1 MTSSTRSPWIQIA
14 LYGLGV
20 SCLLTQLG
28 CGAVIVP
35 LSPPTATATSM
46 LPQTPGSLGLDLGVS
61 PTLML
66 GMGADFSPSSFTG
79 LLPLSVRYGLPNGM
93 DVSGTWGT
101 FPIVGRLG
109 GVQVGKTFLQNDPW
123 SVGLTLGLAAYHQS
137 GSYETTEA
145 VLDEEGNE
153 VQDSSGATVYEEVTH
168 SYAVLGLAP
177 TVGARA
183 RYQLKEKVQVVGGL
197 RLGYSRTF
205 NLVGDEYTASN
216 WSLDPE
222 VGVVYSPL
230 KGLELGLGLS
240 LSWPMLSNYS
250 AFGFGLL
257 PTFSAS
263 YSFPLGGAGK
273 H

>member
-1 MTSSTRSPWIQIA
+1 MSSAPRTWIPSVCS
-14 LYGLGV
+14 LMGGL
-20 SCLLTQLG
+20 CLLTQSG
-28 CGAVIVP
+28 CGAIIIP

-46 LPQTPGSLGLDLGVS
+46 LPQTSGSLGLDLGVS

-66 GMGADFSPSSFTG
+66 GMGAYFDPYNVTG

-93 DVSGTWGT
+93 DVSGTWAT
-101 FPIVGRLG
+101 FPFVGRLG
-109 GVQVGKTFLQNDPW
+109 GVQVGKTYFQKDPW
-123 SVGLTLGLAAYHQS
+123 SVGLTFGLAAYYQS
-137 GSYETTEA
+137 GSYYATEA

-153 VQDSSGATVYEEVTH
+153 VYDSYGAIVYEEVTH
-168 SYAVLGLAP
+168 NYAVLGVAP
-177 TVGARA
+177 SVGARA

-205 NLVGDEYTASN
+205 NLVGDEYIASN

-230 KGLELGLGLS
+230 KGLDLGLGLS
-240 LSWPMLSNYS
+240 LSWPMISNYS

-273 H
+273 N